1 MNTKVCES
9 CGNAI
14 SPKAESCPK
23 CGHPNPSAKK
33 WGATEVIGVLFLA
46 GIGVWYYFGGG
57 AVESAQ
63 PVMQQAYNSVID
75 QSLNQYSI
83 VKSSGDA
90 AKTCIAAEGVQQA
103 YLQAQDAANYKHWN
117 DVAKVDCHAA
127 GIDL

>member
-1 MNTKVCES
+1 MNTKSCES

-14 SPKAESCPK
+14 SLKAQLCPK
-23 CGHPNPSAKK
+23 CGHPNPSAKNLS
-33 WGATEVIGVLFLA
+33 ATKVIFTLFLT
-46 GIGVWYYFGGG
+46 GIGIWYYFGGG

-63 PVMQQAYNSVID
+63 PVMQQAYNSVIA

-83 VKSSGDA
+83 VKGSGDA
-90 AKTCIAAEGVQQA
+90 TKTCIAAEGVQQA

-117 DVAKVDCHAA
+117 DVAKTDCHAA